1 MVRHSKP
8 EKILF
13 YNTNLMLCLTSQA
26 DAGTLRETY
35 FASQIGMEHKL
46 SMPEKG
52 DIVADGKWLFE
63 VGGKGKGF
71 SQIKDIEASFVVA
84 DDMEIGH
91 GNKIPLWLFGL
102 LYRCDLYL

>member
-1 MVRHSKP
+1 
-8 EKILF
+8 
-13 YNTNLMLCLTSQA
+13 MLCLTSQA

-102 LYRCDLYL
+102 LY

>member
-1 MVRHSKP
+1 M
-8 EKILF
+8 F
-13 YNTNLMLCLTSQA
+13 CLTSNV

-35 FASQIGMEHKL
+35 LASQIGTAHKL

-52 DIVADGKWLFE
+52 DIVADGRWLFE
-63 VGGKGKGF
+63 VGGKRKGF
-71 SQIKDIEASFVVA
+71 SQIKDIEASYVVA

-102 LYRCDLYL
+102 LY